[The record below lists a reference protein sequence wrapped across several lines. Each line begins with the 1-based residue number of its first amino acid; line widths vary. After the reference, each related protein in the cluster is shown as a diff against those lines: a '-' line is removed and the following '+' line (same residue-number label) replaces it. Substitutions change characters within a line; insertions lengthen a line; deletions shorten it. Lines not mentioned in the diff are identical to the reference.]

1 MKIIKQELEFEECL
15 KQRLEFICEF
25 SKVTPTFINGS
36 IRKLER
42 TNIDERTSIQY
53 HLEGDYYIPNL
64 SMPKQEKIVL
74 NKYGRMRLK
83 YLKEHKKA
91 DYIIML
97 MNGTL
102 NTHLKELQEIAD
114 NRVQQII
121 SGLKAKSDL
130 TEDMKNTDMLYWVG
144 IMNSI
149 KAQAEEIVFSE
160 LIYV

>member
-1 MKIIKQELEFEECL
+1 MNNKLPTTKIDK
-15 KQRLEFICEF
+15 
-25 SKVTPTFINGS
+25 
-36 IRKLER
+36 R
-42 TNIDERTSIQY
+42 TGIEY

-64 SMPKQEKIVL
+64 VMPKQDKITL

-83 YLKEHKKA
+83 FLKEYKKA
-91 DYIIML
+91 DYTIML

-102 NTHLKELQEIAD
+102 NTHLKELQETAD

-121 SGLKAKSDL
+121 SELKAKSNL

-144 IMNSI
+144 TMNSI
-149 KAQAEEIVFSE
+149 KTQAEENVFSE

>member
-1 MKIIKQELEFEECL
+1 MNNELP
-15 KQRLEFICEF
+15 KT
-25 SKVTPTFINGS
+25 K
-36 IRKLER
+36 
-42 TNIDERTSIQY
+42 IDERTGIEY

-64 SMPKQEKIVL
+64 VMPKQEKITL

-91 DYIIML
+91 DYIIMF

-102 NTHLKELQEIAD
+102 NTHLKEIQETAD

-121 SGLKAKSDL
+121 SELKAKSDL

-144 IMNSI
+144 TMNSI

-160 LIYV
+160 LIYI

>member
-1 MKIIKQELEFEECL
+1 MNNQLPKTK
-15 KQRLEFICEF
+15 
-25 SKVTPTFINGS
+25 
-36 IRKLER
+36 
-42 TNIDERTSIQY
+42 IDERTGIEY

-64 SMPKQEKIVL
+64 AIPRQEKITL

-83 YLKEHKKA
+83 YLKEYKKA

-102 NTHLKELQEIAD
+102 NTHLKEIQETTHTRIE
-114 NRVQQII
+114 QII
-121 SGLKAKSDL
+121 NELKAKNNL

-144 IMNSI
+144 TMNAI
-149 KAQAEEIVFSE
+149 KQQAEEIILNE

>member
-1 MKIIKQELEFEECL
+1 MIPDFKRRKKTMNNELL
-15 KQRLEFICEF
+15 KT
-25 SKVTPTFINGS
+25 K
-36 IRKLER
+36 
-42 TNIDERTSIQY
+42 IDERTGIEY

-64 SMPKQEKIVL
+64 IMSKQEKITL

-83 YLKEHKKA
+83 YLKEHKKS
-91 DYIIML
+91 DYTIML

-102 NTHLKELQEIAD
+102 STHLKEIQKTAD

-121 SGLKAKSDL
+121 SELKVKSDL
-130 TEDMKNTDMLYWVG
+130 TEDMKNTDMFYWVG
-144 IMNSI
+144 TMNSI